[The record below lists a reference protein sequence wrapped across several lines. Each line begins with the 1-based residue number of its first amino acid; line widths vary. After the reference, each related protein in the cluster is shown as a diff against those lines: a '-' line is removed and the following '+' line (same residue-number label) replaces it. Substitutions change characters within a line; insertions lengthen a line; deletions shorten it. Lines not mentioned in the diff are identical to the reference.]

1 MNASPGGAVIVKPC
15 LEEIEIGRIVATV
28 VTDTVRAVMQRGDQV
43 RLAETGDISGRIRLR
58 GGGGNAAILGLLEEG
73 AVEGTGW
80 EGIGS

>member
-43 RLAETGDISGRIRLR
+43 RLTETGDISGRIRLR
-58 GGGGNAAILGLLEEG
+58 GGGGNTAILGLLEEG